1 MAFMYKRKET
11 LDKIVIVYSYAPY
24 FYIFLAVAL
33 LCSFLLPKELQALN
47 FLITPLFLI
56 FLLIFLV
63 SIWKPNQEVRRAMK
77 KGKVEVSG
85 SKFSFS
91 NPLTFII
98 KK

>member
-1 MAFMYKRKET
+1 MDFMYRRKET
-11 LDKIVIVYSYAPY
+11 TDKIIIVYTNILY

-63 SIWKPNQEVRRAMK
+63 SIWKPNQEIRRAMK